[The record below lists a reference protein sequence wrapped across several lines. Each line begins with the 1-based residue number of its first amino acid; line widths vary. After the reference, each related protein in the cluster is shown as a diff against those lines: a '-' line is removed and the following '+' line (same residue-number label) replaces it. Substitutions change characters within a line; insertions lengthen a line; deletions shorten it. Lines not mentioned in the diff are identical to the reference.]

1 MNKESRDFFWPSYV
15 DLMTVLFLVMLVLFV
30 LSFKMFQDKNQ
41 ENLGTLAR
49 LEVELEEKKKL
60 DEIKAALSRLDGR
73 YFQYNEKYKRHEL
86 LVDVLFEQSRAV
98 IPQRSLEPLRQAGE
112 ELSQVVN
119 SIEDQEVKYLIVIDG
134 RAASYPAGDPRNVTE
149 REYAL
154 ELSYKRA
161 LALMKFWQNAGIK
174 FPKDRIEL
182 VASGSGFEGAGR
194 TGDHRDR
201 RFVIQILPKVGT
213 LETKNIKQPAES

>member
-1 MNKESRDFFWPSYV
+1 MSKESRDFFWPSYV

-30 LSFKMFQDKNQ
+30 LSFKMFQDKDR

-73 YFQYNEKYKRHEL
+73 YFQYNEKHKRHEL
-86 LVDVLFEQSRAV
+86 LVDVLFEQSRAE
-98 IPQRSLEPLRQAGE
+98 IPQRSLAPLRQAGE

-119 SIEDQEVKYLIVIDG
+119 ALEDQEVKYLIVIDG

-149 REYAL
+149 REFAL

-161 LALMKFWQNAGIK
+161 LALLKFWRNAGIK
-174 FPKDRIEL
+174 FPQDRIEL

-194 TGDHRDR
+194 TCDQRDR
-201 RFVIQILPKVGT
+201 RCVIQMLPKVGT
-213 LETKNIKQPAES
+213 LERKEVRVPAGS

>member
-1 MNKESRDFFWPSYV
+1 MSKESRDFFWPSYV

-30 LSFKMFQDKNQ
+30 LSFKLFQDKALENQ
-41 ENLGTLAR
+41 QTLAR

-60 DEIKAALSRLDGR
+60 DEIKSALSRLDER
-73 YFQYNEKYKRHEL
+73 YFQYNERHKRHEL
-86 LVDVLFEQSRAV
+86 LVDVLFQQSRAE
-98 IPQRSLEPLRQAGE
+98 IPQRALGPLRRAGE
-112 ELSQVVN
+112 NLSQVIN
-119 SIEDQEVKYLIVIDG
+119 SIDDEDVKYLIVIDG
-134 RAASYPAGDPRNVTE
+134 RAASYPKGDPRNITE

-161 LALMKFWQNAGIK
+161 VALMKFWQSSGIK

-182 VASGSGFEGAGR
+182 VAAGSGFEGAGR
-194 TGDHRDR
+194 TGDARDR

-213 LETKNIKQPAES
+213 LGE